1 MARVNQTLLNILT
14 LQETPTSGKYFVDNL
29 DTSTLK
35 SYELD
40 FLRSSYFGIV
50 FQNLNLIN
58 NFTVFQNISLALNI
72 QGKSIEE
79 SIIVSTLKQLNL
91 REEILYEKVENLSGG
106 QKQRIAIART
116 LLKNPNVLVCDE
128 PTGSVDEKNAIEIME
143 ILKVI
148 SKDKLVIVVSHNLYL
163 SEKYAD
169 KIITISNGEISNKDQ
184 VIKEQK
190 INYITKDKSFIKKT
204 IMPLKASFRLCGS
217 TFKRSFLRFF
227 FTLISFFIT
236 ISVFMIS

>member
-190 INYITKDKSFIKKT
+190 INYITNDKSFIKKI

-217 TFKRSFLRFF
+217 TF
-227 FTLISFFIT
+227 
-236 ISVFMIS
+236 